1 MALNI
6 KNRETE
12 RLAHDLAKLTG
23 ETLTGTVTTAL
34 RERLEREP
42 VARRRQVDDVSA
54 RIAALQAKVKAIVSD
69 EPAPDHDGLLYDH
82 ETGLPK

>member
-34 RERLEREP
+34 RERLEREQM
-42 VARRRQVDDVSA
+42 ARRRQVEDVSA
-54 RIAALQAKVKAIVSD
+54 RIAALQAKVRAVVGD
-69 EPAPDHDGLLYDH
+69 EPTPNHDALLYDS

>member
-34 RERLEREP
+34 RERLEREQM
-42 VARRRQVDDVSA
+42 ARRRAGLAA
-54 RIAALQAKVKAIVSD
+54 RLMEIGKEFSSELTED
-69 EPAPDHDGLLYDH
+69 ERKLDLDALLYDT
-82 ETGLPK
+82 ETGLPR